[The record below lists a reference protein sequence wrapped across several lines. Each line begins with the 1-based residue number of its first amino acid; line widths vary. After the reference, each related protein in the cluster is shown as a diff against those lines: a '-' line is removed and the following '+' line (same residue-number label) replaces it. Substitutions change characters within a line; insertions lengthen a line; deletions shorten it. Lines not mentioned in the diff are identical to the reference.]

1 MSLLEQKVAIVSGI
15 GPGLG
20 RATALKLA
28 SAGADVVLAARTES
42 RLAEVAEEVRA
53 RGVRALEVP
62 TDLMRPEDCDS
73 LVSRAVE
80 EFGRVDILV
89 NNAFSMPPF
98 AALADYR
105 LDKIRSSF
113 EVNLFAPLRLSQAV
127 IPHMRTQGGGSIVMI
142 GSVVLRKQPE
152 NYGPYKMAKHALLG
166 MTRSLAAE
174 NGPDGIRCN
183 MVAPGYIGAA
193 VVDLVAQMDAA
204 STGKEAEAC
213 KQAILDTLM
222 LRRAPEP
229 DEIADAVLF
238 FASGM
243 SRSITAQCLDVTSG
257 EFAH

>member
-1 MSLLEQKVAIVSGI
+1 MSLLKGKVAVVSGI

-20 RATALKLA
+20 RATALKMA
-28 SAGADVVLAARTES
+28 EAGADVVLAARTEA
-42 RLAEVAEEVRA
+42 RLEEVAEEVRA
-53 RGVRALEVP
+53 LGARALAVP
-62 TDLMRPEDCDS
+62 TDLMRAEDCDA
-73 LVSRAVE
+73 LIERAAQ

-89 NNAFSMPPF
+89 NNAFAMPPF
-98 AALADYR
+98 GQLAEYEIE
-105 LDKIRSSF
+105 KIRSSF
-113 EVNLFAPLRLSQAV
+113 EVNLFAPLRLSQAA
-127 IPHMRTQGGGSIVMI
+127 IPHMKAQGGGSIVMI

-174 NGPDGIRCN
+174 NGPDGIRAN

-204 STGKEAEAC
+204 TSGSDVDSC
-213 KQAILDTLM
+213 RQAILETLM

-238 FASGM
+238 FASSM